1 MPMCAVYGCNNKR
14 DLTLFPKSKALLAL
28 WVEKINRQDYVVT
41 RDSRVCSKH
50 FDDNAY
56 IPDEKNKGAEYVFGF
71 CLLSFP
77 QNERKIY
84 KT

>member
-1 MPMCAVYGCNNKR
+1 MPMCAVYGCNKKR

-56 IPDEKNKGAEYVFGF
+56 IPDEKNKGAEYLVFF
-71 CLLSFP
+71 SSRSL
-77 QNERKIY
+77 
-84 KT
+84 KTREKYTN